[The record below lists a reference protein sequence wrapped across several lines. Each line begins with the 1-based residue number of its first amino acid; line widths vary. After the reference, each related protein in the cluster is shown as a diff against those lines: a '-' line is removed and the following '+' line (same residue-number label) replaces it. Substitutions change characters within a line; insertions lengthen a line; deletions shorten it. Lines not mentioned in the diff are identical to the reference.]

1 MPFLL
6 KAVHLTNQANQVIAA
21 LVVSI
26 LYWTWIIKLTKTRL
40 SHGFYLCLAY
50 SQYSLI
56 MMFPYSPDNYS
67 FPEFHCKGISF
78 L

>member
-26 LYWTWIIKLTKTRL
+26 LYSTWIIKLTKTRL
-40 SHGFYLCLAY
+40 SHGFLFVY
-50 SQYSLI
+50 
-56 MMFPYSPDNYS
+56 
-67 FPEFHCKGISF
+67 F
-78 L
+78 LHIHNIL